1 MYMKVHIFSMMFHH
15 FHHFPRARANMA
27 SWREWPEARHK
38 KGRTWRW
45 WIVAKTKRI
54 YRNLCDSYVIYW
66 TFSDVY
72 VILWDFRTDVL
83 VTTKNSW
90 DWNDGFLS
98 TWLISRQTKNI
109 GWYCLF
115 RPSAI
120 DDAKTW
126 YPSTIIFFNRHEG
139 SRKLPKTIKNQIPTS
154 KTIKNHQKPCNSSIF
169 CASIGAPSN
178 HVKSLGTDGKT
189 CKFSGQ
195 KKYRLKT
202 LNSLGYGHNFMG
214 QQMIL
219 NSYVV
224 FLVNLNPKKE

>member
-1 MYMKVHIFSMMFHH
+1 
-15 FHHFPRARANMA
+15 
-27 SWREWPEARHK
+27 
-38 KGRTWRW
+38 
-45 WIVAKTKRI
+45 
-54 YRNLCDSYVIYW
+54 
-66 TFSDVY
+66 
-72 VILWDFRTDVL
+72 
-83 VTTKNSW
+83 
-90 DWNDGFLS
+90 
-98 TWLISRQTKNI
+98 LISRQNGREPRTSDGI
-109 GWYCLF
+109 AFLGHQ
-115 RPSAI
+115 
-120 DDAKTW
+120 
-126 YPSTIIFFNRHEG
+126 PSTMQKPDIHRRSFSLTVTKDQENYQKP
-139 SRKLPKTIKNQIPTS
+139 SKTKSQHQKPS

-224 FLVNLNPKKE
+224 FLVNLNPKKTWVSEF